1 MGLHFWLLED
11 LGGKAA
17 SCEEASSIKLLQVFV
32 GLSFFKSKSI
42 VIKCHKKL
50 LIALSV
56 SSFFNIL
63 YALEGNT
70 FIVVLVVLEISNY
83 MI

>member
-32 GLSFFKSKSI
+32 ALSFFKSKSI
-42 VIKCHKKL
+42 VI
-50 LIALSV
+50 SV
-56 SSFFNIL
+56 TRNC
-63 YALEGNT
+63 Y
-70 FIVVLVVLEISNY
+70 
-83 MI
+83 

>member
-32 GLSFFKSKSI
+32 GLSFFKI
-42 VIKCHKKL
+42 YKKL

-63 YALEGNT
+63 YVLEGNT